1 METNYYNR
9 SNNFSAPVK
18 KEPKPYVPVEQKEE
32 VKENTEILHL
42 NQRDKEKESIK
53 EIKNLKSDDILL
65 LGVIF
70 LLISDSKS
78 DKLLLIALGYLFIS
92 SYIKKI

>member
-18 KEPKPYVPVEQKEE
+18 KEPKPYVPVEQREE
-32 VKENTEILHL
+32 KTQTAEILHQ
-42 NQRDKEKESIK
+42 NESDKVSENIK
-53 EIKNLKSDDILL
+53 EIKNLKNDDILL

-70 LLISDSKS
+70 LLISDSKG

-92 SYIKKI
+92 SYIKR